1 MFELKLIV
9 VYGLCIKIENINI
22 SLSICS
28 EFHVHNHCVCVC
40 GRRGLRF
47 KFSSDANIWVT
58 SKKTRKCSWYHARRI
73 RTIKKFRF
81 NTDADLVCNFYLI
94 MKKNPAA
101 HAEMNKVLTKFY
113 VWYMYSSTSC
123 IALIN
128 CKRGVNKQV
137 LFKLWVN
144 INIIFSFLYNAG
156 QAYKHARVCYN
167 ENSSWRD
174 EILQYIDKNYAKC
187 VSKVLVL

>member
-1 MFELKLIV
+1 
-9 VYGLCIKIENINI
+9 
-22 SLSICS
+22 
-28 EFHVHNHCVCVC
+28 
-40 GRRGLRF
+40 
-47 KFSSDANIWVT
+47 
-58 SKKTRKCSWYHARRI
+58 
-73 RTIKKFRF
+73 
-81 NTDADLVCNFYLI
+81 
-94 MKKNPAA
+94 MKKPPAN
-101 HAEMNKVLTKFY
+101 AEMNKVLTKFY

-123 IALIN
+123 ITLIN

-156 QAYKHARVCYN
+156 QAYKHASVCYN
-167 ENSSWRD
+167 ENSSRRD

>member
-1 MFELKLIV
+1 MGYVNLKHQHIFIYLLRV
-9 VYGLCIKIENINI
+9 SCPQL
-22 SLSICS
+22 L
-28 EFHVHNHCVCVC
+28 CVCVC
-40 GRRGLRF
+40 VEGGAWGLNSVRMLTF
-47 KFSSDANIWVT
+47 EWQI
-58 SKKTRKCSWYHARRI
+58 KKTRICSWSEASRRI

-94 MKKNPAA
+94 MKKPPAN
-101 HAEMNKVLTKFY
+101 AEMNKVLTKFY

>member
-1 MFELKLIV
+1 
-9 VYGLCIKIENINI
+9 
-22 SLSICS
+22 
-28 EFHVHNHCVCVC
+28 
-40 GRRGLRF
+40 
-47 KFSSDANIWVT
+47 
-58 SKKTRKCSWYHARRI
+58 
-73 RTIKKFRF
+73 
-81 NTDADLVCNFYLI
+81 
-94 MKKNPAA
+94 
-101 HAEMNKVLTKFY
+101 MNKVLTKFY

-137 LFKLWVN
+137 LLVFKLWVN
-144 INIIFSFLYNAG
+144 INIIFSFLYSAG
-156 QAYKHARVCYN
+156 QAYKHTRVCYN

>member
-1 MFELKLIV
+1 MECEYVWIKADC
-9 VYGLCIKIENINI
+9 GLCK
-22 SLSICS
+22 SKTSTYLYLLAQSFMS
-28 EFHVHNHCVCVC
+28 TTTLCVC

-47 KFSSDANIWVT
+47 KLSSDANIWVT
-58 SKKTRKCSWYHARRI
+58 NKKTRKCSWSEASRRI

-81 NTDADLVCNFYLI
+81 NNFYLI
-94 MKKNPAA
+94 MKKKTPAN
-101 HAEMNKVLTKFY
+101 AEMNKVLTKFY

>member
-1 MFELKLIV
+1 MGYVNLKHQHIFIYLLRV
-9 VYGLCIKIENINI
+9 SCPQL
-22 SLSICS
+22 L
-28 EFHVHNHCVCVC
+28 CVC

-58 SKKTRKCSWYHARRI
+58 NKKTRKCSWSEASRRI

-94 MKKNPAA
+94 MKKTPAN
-101 HAEMNKVLTKFY
+101 AEMNKVLTKFY

-123 IALIN
+123 IVLIN

>member
-1 MFELKLIV
+1 
-9 VYGLCIKIENINI
+9 
-22 SLSICS
+22 
-28 EFHVHNHCVCVC
+28 
-40 GRRGLRF
+40 
-47 KFSSDANIWVT
+47 
-58 SKKTRKCSWYHARRI
+58 
-73 RTIKKFRF
+73 
-81 NTDADLVCNFYLI
+81 
-94 MKKNPAA
+94 
-101 HAEMNKVLTKFY
+101 MNKVLTKFY

-156 QAYKHARVCYN
+156 QAYKHARVCNN

-187 VSKVLVL
+187 VSKVLVLYRLSSWTETRAFPQRMNNQCKYTIESKNEQKNEIQTVAQCDHKVCVY

>member
-9 VYGLCIKIENINI
+9 VYGLCK
-22 SLSICS
+22 SKTSTYLYLFAQSFMS
-28 EFHVHNHCVCVC
+28 TTTVCVC

-58 SKKTRKCSWYHARRI
+58 NKKTRICSWSEASRRI
-73 RTIKKFRF
+73 RTIKKYCF

-94 MKKNPAA
+94 MKKTPAN
-101 HAEMNKVLTKFY
+101 AEMNKVLTKFY

>member
-1 MFELKLIV
+1 MYMGYVNLKHQHIFIYLLRV
-9 VYGLCIKIENINI
+9 SCPQL
-22 SLSICS
+22 L
-28 EFHVHNHCVCVC
+28 CVCVC

-58 SKKTRKCSWYHARRI
+58 NKKTRKCSSSEASRRI
-73 RTIKKFRF
+73 HTIKKFRF
-81 NTDADLVCNFYLI
+81 NTDADLVCDFYLI
-94 MKKNPAA
+94 MKKPPAN
-101 HAEMNKVLTKFY
+101 AEMNKVLTKFY

>member
-1 MFELKLIV
+1 MECEYVWIKADC
-9 VYGLCIKIENINI
+9 GLCK
-22 SLSICS
+22 SKTSTYLYLLAQSFMS
-28 EFHVHNHCVCVC
+28 TTTLCVC

-58 SKKTRKCSWYHARRI
+58 NKKTRKCSWSEASRRI

-81 NTDADLVCNFYLI
+81 NTDADLVYNFYLI
-94 MKKNPAA
+94 MKKNPG

-123 IALIN
+123 IVLIN